1 MSDAPECSGGEKLIF
16 ACSGAADVGAV
27 SDQAARQMT
36 RDGVGKMFC
45 LAGLGGKVEGIMQ
58 KTKVAA
64 RVLAIDGCAL
74 DCAKKCLE
82 QAGIADFAHVRITD
96 LGMEKGRT
104 PVTDENITTV
114 AEAVSPLLAQAE

>member
-1 MSDAPECSGGEKLIF
+1 MSNAHECAGGEKLIF

-45 LAGLGGKVEGIMQ
+45 LAGLGGQVEGIVQ
-58 KTKVAA
+58 KTQAA
-64 RVLAIDGCAL
+64 AKILGIDGCTL

-82 QAGIADFAHVRITD
+82 QAGIADFAHIRITD

-104 PVTDENITTV
+104 PVTDETVTTV
-114 AEAVSPLLAQAE
+114 AEAASPLLG

>member
-1 MSDAPECSGGEKLIF
+1 MSNTHECAGSEKLIF

-27 SDQAARQMT
+27 SDRAARQMT

-58 KTKVAA
+58 KTHAA
-64 RVLAIDGCAL
+64 TRVLAIDGCSL

-82 QAGIADFAHVRITD
+82 QAGIADFAHVRLTD
-96 LGMEKGRT
+96 LGMEKGQT
-104 PVTDENITTV
+104 PITDENVATV
-114 AEAVSPLLAQAE
+114 AEAASPLLA